1 MLKAKKEDV
10 SQFPSIIDI
19 RSRLNLK
26 DGKIILILVL
36 VATTGLVSWQLGK
49 AYENEPIEPV
59 YISIHVNTLEKDLK
73 ATQEQLEAHRD
84 IISELQK
91 ENSELQEEVEE
102 FLEKWSVGEFEAT
115 AYTLAEGNGDGVTS
129 VGVVP
134 KPNRTIAVDPD
145 VIPYGSK
152 VIVNGQDYIAED
164 TGGDIQGKR
173 LDIFMSNREQALNF
187 GRRKVEIIYQTK

>member
-1 MLKAKKEDV
+1 V
-10 SQFPSIIDI
+10 P
-19 RSRLNLK
+19 
-26 DGKIILILVL
+26 
-36 VATTGLVSWQLGK
+36 
-49 AYENEPIEPV
+49 AYT
-59 YISIHVNTLEKDLK
+59 NTLKEDLK

-102 FLEKWSVGEFEAT
+102 FLEKWSMGEFEAT

-152 VIVNGQDYIAED
+152 VIINGQEYIAED

-173 LDIFMSNREQALNF
+173 LDIFMSSREQALSF
-187 GRRKVEIIYQTK
+187 GRQAVEVIYQIK

>member
-1 MLKAKKEDV
+1 LTINEK
-10 SQFPSIIDI
+10 
-19 RSRLNLK
+19 L
-26 DGKIILILVL
+26 KIILIFVLVL
-36 VATTGLVSWQLGK
+36 IITTMSWQLDK

-59 YISIHVNTLEKDLK
+59 YISIYVNTLEKDLK
-73 ATQEQLEAHRD
+73 ATQDQLDVHGD
-84 IISELQK
+84 IINELQK
-91 ENSELQEEVEE
+91 ENSELQEEVDE
-102 FLEKWSVGEFEAT
+102 FLDKWSMGEFEAT